1 MSTAAYTVLRGCR
14 SFMSSAAAAAAAG
27 SKKPAAAAA
36 AAAKGGKNSA
46 TAAAKPKA
54 AKEKGPV
61 DPNNLRGIMRPVPVS
76 DALSKFG
83 GAPNIS
89 RSGVLKIVWDY
100 VKANSLQ
107 NPANKKEI
115 ICDEKLKTIFDG
127 RNTVHMTEVTKL
139 LSPHFVKST

>member
-1 MSTAAYTVLRGCR
+1 
-14 SFMSSAAAAAAAG
+14 MSSAAAAATG

-36 AAAKGGKNSA
+36 KGGKKSR

-54 AKEKGPV
+54 VKKKGPV
-61 DPNNLRGIMRPVPVS
+61 DLNNLRGIMRPVSVS

-107 NPANKKEI
+107 VVPVDKALAV
-115 ICDEKLKTIFDG
+115 C
-127 RNTVHMTEVTKL
+127 
-139 LSPHFVKST
+139 